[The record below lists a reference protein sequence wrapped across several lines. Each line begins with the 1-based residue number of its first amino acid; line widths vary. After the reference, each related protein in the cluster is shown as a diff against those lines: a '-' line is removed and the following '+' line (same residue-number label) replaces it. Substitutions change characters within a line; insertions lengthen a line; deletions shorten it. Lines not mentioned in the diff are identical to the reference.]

1 MSLHAITEFLS
12 KRCRLVVAPKQVRP
26 WPLSGFRQDVRHQIS
41 VDPADHAQIH
51 IGDLGQVV
59 DAQITGSSTAVN
71 DLTHPPVF
79 LSLFAGQKIVFHN
92 HRHAWGNVQEGQ
104 TF

>member
-41 VDPADHAQIH
+41 VDPADH
-51 IGDLGQVV
+51 
-59 DAQITGSSTAVN
+59 T
-71 DLTHPPVF
+71 
-79 LSLFAGQKIVFHN
+79 
-92 HRHAWGNVQEGQ
+92 
-104 TF
+104 